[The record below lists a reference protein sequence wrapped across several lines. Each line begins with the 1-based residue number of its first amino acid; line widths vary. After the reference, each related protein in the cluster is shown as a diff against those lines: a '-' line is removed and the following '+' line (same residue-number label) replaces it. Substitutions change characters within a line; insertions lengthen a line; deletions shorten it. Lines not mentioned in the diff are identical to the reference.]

1 MSEVRKES
9 LGRMAVFL
17 VPAKKLEDGIGERIE
32 RFLLDEYGGYTA
44 STTNST
50 GWWKDDKGQRHYDLH
65 RQYKASFPG
74 KERIARLESFLAD
87 IARDTGEDCIY
98 LETGEDA
105 WLIYATEA

>member
-17 VPAKKLEDGIGERIE
+17 IPAKKLGNGIEERIE

-50 GWWKDDKGQRHYDLH
+50 GWWKDGTGERHYDLH
-65 RQYKASFPG
+65 REYKASFPG
-74 KERIARLESFLAD
+74 KERIAKLEGFLAE
-87 IARDTGEDCIY
+87 IARDAGEDCIY

-105 WLIYATEA
+105 WLIYASGA